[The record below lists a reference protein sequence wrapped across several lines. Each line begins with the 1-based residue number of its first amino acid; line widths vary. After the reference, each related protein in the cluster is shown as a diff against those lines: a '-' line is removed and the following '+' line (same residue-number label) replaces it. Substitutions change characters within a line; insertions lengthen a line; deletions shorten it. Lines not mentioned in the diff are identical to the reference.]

1 LLFERKQF
9 KEERE
14 SWKDLIRLQHEQV
27 EAFRDEVEK
36 LKKEKLE
43 KKQKKK

>member
-1 LLFERKQF
+1 
-9 KEERE
+9 
-14 SWKDLIRLQHEQV
+14 LIRLQHEQV